1 MEVTTNILQSYG
13 WNQQKI
19 HQFRSDLLAWYD
31 ANKRDLPWRRDN
43 NPYYIWIS
51 EIMLQ
56 QTQVAT
62 VIPYFE
68 RFIATIPDIATL
80 AQVDEQVLLQLWQG
94 LGYYSRARNLKIAAQ
109 QIVQKHGGKMPKT
122 MPELLALK
130 GIGPYTA
137 AAIGSMAF
145 NLPEPAID
153 GNLLRVT
160 ARLFELDADIAK
172 PSSRKQFAAILYE
185 LIDPKRPGDFNQAM
199 MDLGATIMTPTNYY
213 PENSPVKDY
222 DASFI
227 NETAENY
234 PVKSKKVK
242 QTHHTMIAYYIQDSS
257 GNVLYRQHLEEEL
270 LTGLWHFPMFEYEIE
285 HESATQK
292 ELLEPL
298 AERYYIDW
306 LLHDD
311 VKVNAIAFPVV
322 KHVFSHRVWHVQLIS
337 VTLTKSNVKDIPSG
351 WQWVSNQEW
360 LTLPIS
366 TLQKKLEQVRN
377 DRSDS

>member
-1 MEVTTNILQSYG
+1 MLQSYG

-19 HQFRSDLLAWYD
+19 NQFRSDLLAWYD

-109 QIVQKHGGKMPKT
+109 QIVEKHGGEMPKT

-270 LTGLWHFPMFEYEIE
+270 LTGLWHFPMVEYDIDYEA
-285 HESATQK
+285 ATQK

-298 AERYYIDW
+298 AERYRLDW
-306 LLHDD
+306 LLHDE
-311 VKVNAIAFPVV
+311 VRVNAIAFPVV

-337 VTLTKSNVKDIPSG
+337 VTLTESNVKEIPSG
-351 WQWVSNQEW
+351 WQWVSNQDW
-360 LTLPIS
+360 LILPIS
-366 TLQKKLEQVRN
+366 TLQKKLEQVRD

>member
-1 MEVTTNILQSYG
+1 MEETTNILSRYG
-13 WNQQKI
+13 WDSKKVE
-19 HQFRSDLLAWYD
+19 QFRSDLLAWYD

-68 RFIATIPDIATL
+68 RFIAEIPDIKTL
-80 AQVDEQVLLQLWQG
+80 AQVNEQVLLQLWQG

-109 QIVQKHGGKMPKT
+109 QIVERHNGQMPQT

-172 PSSRKQFAAILYE
+172 ASSRKQFAAILTE
-185 LIDPKRPGDFNQAM
+185 LIDKERPGDFNQAM

-213 PENSPVKDY
+213 PENSPVKAY

-227 NETAENY
+227 NETAEQY
-234 PVKSKKVK
+234 PVKSKKIK
-242 QTHHTMIAYYIQDSS
+242 QTHHHLIAYYIHDTE
-257 GNVLYRQHLEEEL
+257 GNVLYRQHLDDEL
-270 LTGLWHFPMFEYEIE
+270 LTGLWHFPMIEYEIE
-285 HESATQK
+285 HLAATKK

-298 AERYYIDW
+298 AERYRMNW
-306 LLHDD
+306 LSDD
-311 VKVNAIAFPVV
+311 TIQVNATVFSSV
-322 KHVFSHRVWHVQLIS
+322 KHVFSHRVWHVQLIT
-337 VTLTKSNVKDIPSG
+337 VTVPNKVSPRDIPQK
-351 WQWVSNQEW
+351 WQWVSSRTEH
-360 LTLPIS
+360 TVPIS
-366 TLQKKLEQVRN
+366 TLQKKLEQLLMPE
-377 DRSDS
+377 